1 MKINAMFS
9 ALLVSSALFLSAC
22 DSADST
28 DSDKATKILDGK
40 ASVVLPEGFVKMP
53 KELMDKKYT
62 NPGQRP
68 QEAWYVESEGGK
80 VTLAFAQTDNRMT
93 EAQLPQFATVLKT
106 QMSAF
111 SPAVSDVT
119 VDGKK
124 MTRLEMTTP
133 SPDGKIFNVMQ
144 ISSMDGKLMIST
156 FNATEDIKDKYAQAG
171 RYALSTLKY

>member
-22 DSADST
+22 DSADT
-28 DSDKATKILDGK
+28 ADNANATKILDGK

-80 VTLAFAQTDNRMT
+80 VTLAFAVTENRVT
-93 EAQLPQFATVLKT
+93 EALLPQVMTALKA
-106 QMSAF
+106 QMSTF
-111 SPAVSDVT
+111 SPVVT
-119 VDGKK
+119 DMTIDGKK
-124 MTRLEMTTP
+124 MSRLEMTTP
-133 SPDGKIFNVMQ
+133 GVDAKIYNVMQ
-144 ISSMDGKLMIST
+144 ISSMDGKMMIST

-171 RYALSTLKY
+171 KDALSTLKY